1 MKNLSNKEQA
11 ELVAIYRTIRASMSD
26 ADEAAA
32 ALVADM
38 HGIRPAE
45 VLKLAFFDGQPPRK
59 PPTGAARAVRGLS
72 LVLKGR
78 EAA

>member
-1 MKNLSNKEQA
+1 MKKLTPTEQA
-11 ELVAIYRTIRASMSD
+11 ELVALYRTIRASMSD

-45 VLKLAFFDGQPPRK
+45 VLRLAFFDGQPPRK
-59 PPTGAARAVRGLS
+59 PPTGAARAIRGLS

-78 EAA
+78 AA

>member
-1 MKNLSNKEQA
+1 MKKLTQSEQA
-11 ELVAIYRTIRASMSD
+11 ELVALYRTIRASMSD

-32 ALVADM
+32 QLVGDM

-45 VLKLAFFDGQPPRK
+45 VLRLAFFDGQPPRM

-78 EAA
+78 HAA